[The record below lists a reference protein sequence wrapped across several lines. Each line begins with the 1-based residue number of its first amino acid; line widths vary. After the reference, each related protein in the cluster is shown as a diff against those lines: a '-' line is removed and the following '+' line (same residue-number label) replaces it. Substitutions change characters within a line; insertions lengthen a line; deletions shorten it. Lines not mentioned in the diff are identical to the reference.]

1 MRNGPAFNIVPQL
14 VGDVVKVLTLS
25 HNPSQLYVEAS
36 VETIHMACSL
46 FELIRARKNTQA
58 LEKMLSQVKIEYLK
72 NLSIEKA
79 KELELRYD
87 QVRQLI
93 EDKRFSDETV
103 RSFISL
109 LQKDIWQISESI
121 KTLAIDPEDPQWD
134 EVQEVFRRTL
144 RDNNRLLK
152 IYIEED
158 STNGEN

>member
-14 VGDVVKVLTLS
+14 VGDVAKVFSLS

-36 VETIHMACSL
+36 VETIHMACSV
-46 FELIRARKNTQA
+46 FELIKTRKNTQA
-58 LEKMLSQVKIEYLK
+58 LEKMLSQVKTEYLE

-79 KELELRYD
+79 KELEIKYD
-87 QVRQLI
+87 QVKQSI

-109 LQKDIWQISESI
+109 LQRNIWQIGESI
-121 KTLAIDPEDPQWD
+121 KTLEIDPEDPQWD
-134 EVQEVFRRTL
+134 DVQEIYRRTL

-152 IYIEED
+152 ICIEED
-158 STNGEN
+158 STNG